1 MAEKETIDIKT
12 IEQWQKIL
20 DESSRYQIEDN
31 ETFLDLC
38 HYTGERFEEI
48 CSRVLAFFLNPNG
61 KHGFSILWFNAL
73 CQTINDKYEKQN
85 NNKKIESEYFYYKF
99 SMEIT
104 TEEST
109 SYADITNKRID
120 IVLKTPTLVIGIEN
134 KINAQLYNDLD
145 QYKKHIQGKYDDKN
159 INRIFV
165 VLTARDLTNNESKKA
180 KDNGF
185 IVIKYG
191 DLFNNVTSLLG
202 KYVAK
207 CNQKYLSFMLDFIQ
221 TVKNRANIMEETEM
235 DKFFAKNKQ
244 AIDALNTKY
253 NAWIENNNKKQVDKI
268 SELLEEINEKTNAT
282 WWDYKGWDLGV
293 QFKTESPNKY
303 LIGIESHF
311 EYDNDNNNNP
321 LGIFRIYITTWKM
334 ACWEP
339 YKNIE
344 KLQNYP
350 DITHKD
356 IGELNG
362 YNRVYLHMRPIKLK
376 DFNDNFDAYKEE
388 IIKKLKEY
396 YDFLKEITDNIDK

>member
-1 MAEKETIDIKT
+1 MEEKETIDIKT

-20 DESSRYQIEDN
+20 DESSLYQIEDN

-38 HYTGERFEEI
+38 RYPGERFEEI
-48 CSRVLAFFLNPNG
+48 CSRVLAFFLNPKE

-134 KINAQLYNDLD
+134 KINAELYNDLK
-145 QYKKHIQGKYDDKN
+145 QYKDHIYGKYKDKN
-159 INRIFV
+159 INKIFV

-202 KYVAK
+202 EYVAK
-207 CNQKYLSFMLDFIQ
+207 CDQKYLSFMLDFIQ
-221 TVKNRANIMEETEM
+221 TVKNRAKIMVETGM
-235 DKFFAKNKQ
+235 DKELNKFFAEKKQ
-244 AIDALNTKY
+244 AIDKLIELYDIWKEKQRTKLFTIWATHLDKLKTKIEQETDNNKWDISDDNYWIHVWFNNNTTSLRAHFEHDALNNPVGKFH
-253 NAWIENNNKKQVDKI
+253 IVISLPKKDEKQLKVIKHQYPN
-268 SELLEEINEKTNAT
+268 SEEKTI
-282 WWDYKGWDLGV
+282 
-293 QFKTESPNKY
+293 NKSVVY
-303 LIGIESHF
+303 CHMHTIE
-311 EYDNDNNNNP
+311 
-321 LGIFRIYITTWKM
+321 
-334 ACWEP
+334 
-339 YKNIE
+339 
-344 KLQNYP
+344 
-350 DITHKD
+350 
-356 IGELNG
+356 
-362 YNRVYLHMRPIKLK
+362 LK
-376 DFNDNFDAYKEE
+376 DFNNDPDAYQEE
-388 IIKKLKEY
+388 IINKLKEY
-396 YDFLKEITDNIDK
+396 YDFLKEITDNIDQ